1 MSKKMN
7 AGSINDY
14 KKTFPVDKRD
24 YFYYYNVSKLKRLKL
39 DFNEINSANI
49 IGKDFEHSLFANYN
63 PKQTIID
70 AKMIYNEYK
79 QYCNDFNY
87 YIDKLIS
94 GKDINNNDDFQN
106 TIEYLMVTICDLN
119 EFIDRYILLKG
130 NKGFLKQ
137 KAKYLGSEKT
147 IKYILSE
154 NQILIYKLNTD
165 YIPNLIINFSIKPVY
180 LLILLFIFIISIRTS
195 NFLFGILFEFY
206 AILYLRIFKLISY
219 SERQNPVY
227 LAKYKYVA
235 HPFVRKIKLTDIVN
249 SLQNIKQLIKK
260 D

>member
-7 AGSINDY
+7 AGSVNDY

-39 DFNEINSANI
+39 DFNEINSVNI
-49 IGKDFEHSLFANYN
+49 IGKDFEHSLFVNYN
-63 PKQTIID
+63 PKQKIID
-70 AKMIYNEYK
+70 AEMIYDDYK

-94 GKDINNNDDFQN
+94 GTDINNNDDFQN

-137 KAKYLGSEKT
+137 KAQYLGNEKT
-147 IKYILSE
+147 VKYILSE
-154 NQILIYKLNTD
+154 NQFLIYKLNTD
-165 YIPNLIINFSIKPVY
+165 YIPNLIVNFSIKPVY
-180 LLILLFIFIISIRTS
+180 LLTLIFIFTISIGTS
-195 NFLFGILFEFY
+195 NFLLSILFEFC
-206 AILYLRIFKLISY
+206 AIFYLRISKLIGY

-249 SLQNIKQLIKK
+249 ALQNIKQLIKN

>member
-7 AGSINDY
+7 SGNICEH

-24 YFYYYNVSKLKRLKL
+24 YFYYYNVSKLKRLKS
-39 DFNEINSANI
+39 DFNEINSVNV

-63 PKQTIID
+63 PKQTVIN
-70 AKMIYNEYK
+70 AEMIYDEYK

-87 YIDKLIS
+87 YIDKLIL
-94 GKDINNNDDFQN
+94 GTDINNNDDFQN
-106 TIEYLMVTICDLN
+106 TIEYLMVTVCDLN

-137 KAKYLGSEKT
+137 KAKYLGNEKT

-154 NQILIYKLNTD
+154 NQFLIYKLNTD
-165 YIPNLIINFSIKPVY
+165 YIPNLILNVSIKPVY
-180 LLILLFIFIISIRTS
+180 LLMLLFIFIITIGTS
-195 NFLFGILFEFY
+195 NFLLGILFEFC
-206 AILYLRIFKLISY
+206 AIFYLRISKLISY

-227 LAKYKYVA
+227 LARYKYVA

-249 SLQNIKQLIKK
+249 ALQNIKQLIKK